1 MRVLVI
7 EDYDRL
13 RNSLVR
19 GLRENGYAVDQA
31 ADGEEGLAFA
41 SSSPYDVIVLDLM
54 LPRRDG
60 FEVLKEL
67 RKQGVTSRI
76 LVLTARE
83 TVRDRVRGLDLG
95 ADDYLTKPSSFEELM
110 ARVRSLQRRAYQQVS
125 AVIHVGDLEIDTAAR
140 VARRAGEPLDLT
152 AREYGILEFLAA
164 RKGEVVTREE
174 ISSRIY
180 DLGMDRNSN
189 VVDVY
194 MGYIRKKLE
203 RDGRP
208 RLIHTRRGLGYM
220 LAADAP

>member
-95 ADDYLTKPSSFEELM
+95 ADDYLTKPFSFEELM
-110 ARVRSLQRRAYQQVS
+110 ARVRSLQRRAYRQVS

>member
-13 RNSLVR
+13 RTSLVR

-31 ADGEEGLAFA
+31 GDGEEGLSFA
-41 SSSPYDVIVLDLM
+41 SSSLYDVIILDLM
-54 LPRRDG
+54 LPKRDG
-60 FEVLKEL
+60 FEVLREL

-95 ADDYLTKPSSFEELM
+95 ADDYLVKPFSFEELM
-110 ARVRSLQRRAYQQVS
+110 ARVRSLQRRAYQQIS
-125 AVIHVGDLEIDTAAR
+125 AVIRIDDLEIDTAAR
-140 VARRAGEPLDLT
+140 VARRGGEELDLT

-180 DLGMDRNSN
+180 DLGADRNSN
-189 VVDVY
+189 IVDVY
-194 MGYIRKKLE
+194 VGYIRKKLE
-203 RDGRP
+203 RGGRS
-208 RLIHTRRGLGYM
+208 RLIHTRRGFGYL
-220 LAADAP
+220 LAADSK

>member
-41 SSSPYDVIVLDLM
+41 SSSPYDGIVLDLM

-67 RKQGVTSRI
+67 RKQGITSRI

-95 ADDYLTKPSSFEELM
+95 ADDYLTKPFSFEELM
-110 ARVRSLQRRAYQQVS
+110 ARVRSLQRRAYRQVS

>member
-95 ADDYLTKPSSFEELM
+95 ADDYLTKPFSFEELM

>member
-13 RNSLVR
+13 RSSLVR

-31 ADGEEGLAFA
+31 ADGEEGLAAA
-41 SSSPYDVIVLDLM
+41 SSSLYDVIILDLM
-54 LPRRDG
+54 LPKRDG

-67 RKQGVTSRI
+67 RTRGVASRI
-76 LVLTARE
+76 LILTARE

-95 ADDYLTKPSSFEELM
+95 ADDYLVKPFSFEELM
-110 ARVRSLQRRAYQQVS
+110 ARVRSLQRRAYAQVS
-125 AVIHVGDLEIDTAAR
+125 AVIRVDDLEIDTAAR
-140 VARRAGEPLDLT
+140 VARRAGETLDLT

-189 VVDVY
+189 IVDVY
-194 MGYIRKKLE
+194 VGYIRKKLE
-203 RDGRP
+203 RGGRS
-208 RLIHTRRGLGYM
+208 RLIHTRRGFGYL
-220 LAADAP
+220 LAADSK

>member
-67 RKQGVTSRI
+67 RKQGITSRI

-95 ADDYLTKPSSFEELM
+95 ADDYLTKPFSFEELM
-110 ARVRSLQRRAYQQVS
+110 ARVRSLQRRAYRQVS

-152 AREYGILEFLAA
+152 ARECGILEFLAA

>member
-13 RNSLVR
+13 RHSLVR

-31 ADGEEGLAFA
+31 ADGEEGIAFA

-83 TVRDRVRGLDLG
+83 TVRDRVRGFDLG
-95 ADDYLTKPSSFEELM
+95 ADDYLTKPFSFEELM

>member
-13 RNSLVR
+13 RSSLVR

-31 ADGEEGLAFA
+31 ADGEEGLASA
-41 SSSPYDVIVLDLM
+41 SSSLYDVIILDLM
-54 LPRRDG
+54 LPKRDG
-60 FEVLKEL
+60 FEVLREL

-83 TVRDRVRGLDLG
+83 NVRDRVRGLDLG
-95 ADDYLTKPSSFEELM
+95 ADDYLVKPFSFEELM
-110 ARVRSLQRRAYQQVS
+110 ARVRSLQRRAYAQVS
-125 AVIHVGDLEIDTAAR
+125 AVIRVDDLEIDTAAR
-140 VARRAGEPLDLT
+140 TARRAGEPLDLT

-174 ISSRIY
+174 ISTRIY

-189 VVDVY
+189 IVDVY
-194 MGYIRKKLE
+194 VGYIRKKLE
-203 RDGRP
+203 RGGRS
-208 RLIHTRRGLGYM
+208 RLIHTRRGFGYL
-220 LAADAP
+220 LAPDSK

>member
-7 EDYDRL
+7 EDHDRL
-13 RNSLVR
+13 RSSLVR

-31 ADGEEGLAFA
+31 GDGEEGLAVA
-41 SSSPYDVIVLDLM
+41 SSSLYDVIILDLM

-60 FEVLKEL
+60 FEVLREL

-83 TVRDRVRGLDLG
+83 TVRERVRGLDLG
-95 ADDYLTKPSSFEELM
+95 ADDYLVKPFSFEELM

-125 AVIHVGDLEIDTAAR
+125 AVIRVDDLEIDTAAR
-140 VARRAGEPLDLT
+140 VARRAGEPIDLT

-180 DLGMDRNSN
+180 HLGMDRNSN
-189 VVDVY
+189 IVDVY
-194 MGYIRKKLE
+194 VGYIRKKLE
-203 RDGRP
+203 RGGRS
-208 RLIHTRRGLGYM
+208 RLIHTRRGFGYV
-220 LAADAP
+220 LAPDAR

>member
-67 RKQGVTSRI
+67 RKQGITSRI

-95 ADDYLTKPSSFEELM
+95 ADDYLTKPFSFEELM
-110 ARVRSLQRRAYQQVS
+110 ARVRSLQRRAYRQVS

>member
-13 RNSLVR
+13 RSSLVR

-31 ADGEEGLAFA
+31 ADGEEGLASA
-41 SSSPYDVIVLDLM
+41 SSSLYDVIILDLM
-54 LPRRDG
+54 LPKRDG
-60 FEVLKEL
+60 FEVLREL
-67 RKQGVTSRI
+67 RKKGVTSRI
-76 LVLTARE
+76 LILTARE

-95 ADDYLTKPSSFEELM
+95 ADDYLVKPFSFEELM
-110 ARVRSLQRRAYQQVS
+110 ARVRSLQRRAYAQVS
-125 AVIHVGDLEIDTAAR
+125 AVIRVDDLEIDTAAR
-140 VARRAGEPLDLT
+140 VARRAGEALDLT

-189 VVDVY
+189 IVDVY
-194 MGYIRKKLE
+194 VGYIRKKLE
-203 RDGRP
+203 RGGRS
-208 RLIHTRRGLGYM
+208 RLIHTRRGFGYL
-220 LAADAP
+220 LAPDSK

>member
-13 RNSLVR
+13 RSSLVR

-31 ADGEEGLAFA
+31 ADGEEGLASA
-41 SSSPYDVIVLDLM
+41 SSSLYDVIILDLM
-54 LPRRDG
+54 LPKRDG
-60 FEVLKEL
+60 FEVLREL

-95 ADDYLTKPSSFEELM
+95 ADDYLVKPFSFEELM
-110 ARVRSLQRRAYQQVS
+110 ARVRSLQRRAYAQVS
-125 AVIHVGDLEIDTAAR
+125 AVIRVDDLEIDTAAR
-140 VARRAGEPLDLT
+140 TARRAGEPLDLT

-174 ISSRIY
+174 ISTRIY

-189 VVDVY
+189 IVDVY
-194 MGYIRKKLE
+194 VGYIRKKLE
-203 RDGRP
+203 RGGRS
-208 RLIHTRRGLGYM
+208 RLIHTRRGFGYL
-220 LAADAP
+220 LAPDSK

>member
-67 RKQGVTSRI
+67 RKQGITSRI

-95 ADDYLTKPSSFEELM
+95 ADDYLTKPFSFEELM

>member
-1 MRVLVI
+1 
-7 EDYDRL
+7 
-13 RNSLVR
+13 VR

-31 ADGEEGLAFA
+31 ADGEEGIAFA

-95 ADDYLTKPSSFEELM
+95 ADDYLTKPFSFEELM

>member
-13 RNSLVR
+13 RSSLVR

-31 ADGEEGLAFA
+31 GDGEEGLSFA
-41 SSSPYDVIVLDLM
+41 SSSIYDVIILDLM
-54 LPRRDG
+54 LPKRDG
-60 FEVLKEL
+60 FEVLREL
-67 RKQGVTSRI
+67 RKQGVTSRV

-95 ADDYLTKPSSFEELM
+95 ADDYLVKPFSFEELM

-125 AVIHVGDLEIDTAAR
+125 AIIRVDDLEIDTAAR
-140 VARRAGEPLDLT
+140 VARRAGEPIDLT

-180 DLGMDRNSN
+180 DLDKDRNSN
-189 VVDVY
+189 IVDVY
-194 MGYIRKKLE
+194 VGYIRKKLE
-203 RDGRP
+203 RGGRS
-208 RLIHTRRGLGYM
+208 RLIHTRRGFGYL
-220 LAADAP
+220 LAADSK

>member
-1 MRVLVI
+1 
-7 EDYDRL
+7 
-13 RNSLVR
+13 
-19 GLRENGYAVDQA
+19 
-31 ADGEEGLAFA
+31 
-41 SSSPYDVIVLDLM
+41 
-54 LPRRDG
+54 
-60 FEVLKEL
+60 
-67 RKQGVTSRI
+67 
-76 LVLTARE
+76 
-83 TVRDRVRGLDLG
+83 
-95 ADDYLTKPSSFEELM
+95 M